1 MPDRTT
7 THMAAEIG
15 ETPSAVA
22 RLVSQQSDTIRA
34 LGKRFRTL
42 DPSVIVTCARG
53 SSDHATGFFKY
64 LSEILLGIPVASIGP
79 SVASLYNAPLNLRN
93 AVVISVSQS
102 GQSPDIVA
110 LQAAARQA
118 GAFSVAVVNQTGSP
132 LAATADAVIAL
143 HAGTETSVAATK
155 SCIASAVALAA
166 LVAEWRDDAAL
177 RGAGAH
183 PPETLQ
189 THRPPRPG
197 NPLPPVPAGPS
208 AQPLCPGAGLS
219 GWAPPAP

>member
-53 SSDHATGFFKY
+53 SSDHATAYFKY
-64 LSEILLGIPVASIGP
+64 LSEILLGVPVASIGP
-79 SVASLYNAPLNLRN
+79 SVASLYNAPLKLRN

-102 GQSPDIVA
+102 GRSPDIVA
-110 LQAAARQA
+110 LQAAARHTA
-118 GAFSVAVVNQTGSP
+118 AFSVPVVNQPASP
-132 LAATADAVIAL
+132 LP
-143 HAGTETSVAATK
+143 SP
-155 SCIASAVALAA
+155 
-166 LVAEWRDDAAL
+166 
-177 RGAGAH
+177 AH
-183 PPETLQ
+183 PPL
-189 THRPPRPG
+189 
-197 NPLPPVPAGPS
+197 
-208 AQPLCPGAGLS
+208 
-219 GWAPPAP
+219 AP